1 MPLYCRNC
9 WERDGTLAAEVEQR
23 DVEDLRR
30 GYLKGCLVC
39 TRCLSLDTITRVSC
53 RTFKRQ
59 RALQCGNMLWQS
71 E

>member
-39 TRCLSLDTITRVSC
+39 YI
-53 RTFKRQ
+53 
-59 RALQCGNMLWQS
+59 
-71 E
+71 